1 MTLVLT
7 WSKFRG
13 GRGSVTDSPMPCV
26 CVCVCVC
33 VCACVYVSDG
43 ECRLLI
49 VLKSGLYPVP
59 VELYPVPVE
68 ASLSPRTP

>member
-1 MTLVLT
+1 
-7 WSKFRG
+7 
-13 GRGSVTDSPMPCV
+13 MPCV